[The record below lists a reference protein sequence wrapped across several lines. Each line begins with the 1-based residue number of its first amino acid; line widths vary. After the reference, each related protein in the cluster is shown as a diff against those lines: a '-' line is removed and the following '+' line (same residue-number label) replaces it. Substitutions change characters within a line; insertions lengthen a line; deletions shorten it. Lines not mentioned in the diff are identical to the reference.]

1 MPMQS
6 RSSIESAGAE
16 LVIGG
21 GRTRAVPLLP
31 LQWNPWTVAATV
43 LVLLLAIPILVVV
56 IGALSGGGETWRHLT
71 STVLPEHI
79 RNSILLVICVG
90 ARTLPIGGPT
100 AWPVAPTEFR
110 GRSLLVS

>member
-71 STVLPEHI
+71 STVLPE
-79 RNSILLVICVG
+79 RSEERRVG
-90 ARTLPIGGPT
+90 KES
-100 AWPVAPTEFR
+100 VAHWWA
-110 GRSLLVS
+110 SLDN